1 MGVAESVNFRLLD
14 SETGVGD
21 NDVDDDTDDDDD
33 DDDDAGAN
41 LHFFMWFSPSRQTRR
56 RTALQ
61 NLQRIFV
68 LLSNTTKQFSMIL
81 AGGRILK

>member
-1 MGVAESVNFRLLD
+1 MGVAESANFRLL
-14 SETGVGD
+14 ETGVDD
-21 NDVDDDTDDDDD
+21 NDDDDDNDDTDDDDD
-33 DDDDAGAN
+33 DPGAD

-56 RTALQ
+56 KTALQ

-68 LLSNTTKQFSMIL
+68 LLSKTTKQFSMIL